1 MAMLTGSPLGYEWNR
16 RLVRA
21 ILGMARWNPY
31 VSNWPIV
38 LNALRQLWEMEKVS
52 ELKSPFYEPVEKP
65 AIQ

>member
-1 MAMLTGSPLGYEWNR
+1 MLTGFPLGDEWNR

-38 LNALRQLWEMEKVS
+38 LNALGQLWKMGKVS